1 MDASVQVDLN
11 APPWHIDAVAGAS
24 TPSLPVS
31 LSMTLPRLVRKAS
44 APFAGKKILRMGQGF
59 NRVFISGFRGGAGRL

>member
-1 MDASVQVDLN
+1 MCEKL
-11 APPWHIDAVAGAS
+11 W
-24 TPSLPVS
+24 TLPVS